1 MDQGRTPEFAVGIS
15 SSRMADDHFPAQ
27 DTETLGDE
35 TLDGEPLDGEP
46 REEGAAVGPWIREPA
61 ILERGSSLGRYIVLH
76 KLGEGGMGQVYAA
89 YDPELDRRVAVKIRR
104 FSSDHPESFSSRLRQ
119 EGRALARLQHPNV
132 VTVFDVG
139 VADRRLFIA
148 TELVKGL
155 TVDRWLQAEKRSWR
169 EVVDVFIEVGS
180 GIAAAHAEGLVHRD
194 IKPSNMMVSDQG
206 RAQVLDFGIARDT
219 ELSEGSTIDLD
230 ALSRT
235 GLPPGSAQPTQTGA
249 VVGTP
254 GFMAPEQRA
263 GKKVGPA
270 ADIYS
275 FCLCL
280 HLALFRELPEERSSE
295 RNTPK
300 TPAGVPAG
308 GGAPTAGTPAA
319 GAPAGLRRLVLSGL
333 RQDPEKRPGSMAE
346 LIHDLRR
353 FRHRGSRFRRWLAG
367 VTIVALTA
375 TLWWTWQ
382 RSQTTPCATISQRWD
397 DVWNETRAQALGE
410 RFQQVDRPFAADVR
424 KTVLAGLD
432 RFGIQWTDNARQW
445 CLAATDGSLSP
456 ELFDLRT
463 DCLDLRLRAV
473 DATVSLLEKNTDR
486 LVSKAVTMIDEL
498 PAISECFDIRALR
511 APTPPPMSP
520 QLRERLPIL
529 LQHQADARAL
539 WAAGDFDAAADTT
552 ARWVE
557 GAKAVKHWPL
567 TAEALH
573 QRALIED
580 ARLDKA
586 SADTLVEAT
595 LAAAAGN
602 HNRVIAES
610 FVRLVKVAGLHLQDF
625 ERADRYAEQAASA
638 LRALGSPGDLQARLH
653 HQMGINL
660 RHQGRY
666 ADALDRLRRSLS
678 WREEHLGKDH
688 HTVAE
693 TLLSLGNVYDDLN
706 DHGAARE
713 SLDRALAIQIRRLGP
728 SHPVVA
734 ETYARLGTLAREARN
749 LEDATRFHRQAM
761 DIHRRVH
768 GHDSPAFAQS
778 LTYLGELQALDGR
791 FGAAEQSFEQALG
804 ILEQS
809 FGPEHAQLA
818 VAYATMASAWTEA
831 GRDEQALEPYG
842 RALRIFEQA
851 FGAGHPQVGVL
862 RFNLAT
868 VNLRLRNLEE
878 AARDFER
885 AADIWRRAL
894 GENHPLV
901 ANALT
906 GWGDAWV
913 RLGRFREALPMLRE
927 ADRFDAEADA
937 EQARD
942 PKDRADTAF
951 ALARALDLAGTEPD
965 RIEELAERAQKLY
978 GTVPEASRRELEE
991 IGRWLEEHPSPRH

>member
-1 MDQGRTPEFAVGIS
+1 
-15 SSRMADDHFPAQ
+15 MADDHLPAQ
-27 DTETLGDE
+27 DTETLDGE
-35 TLDGEPLDGEP
+35 HLDGGPLDGAT
-46 REEGAAVGPWIREPA
+46 AAGSWVREPTS
-61 ILERGSSLGRYIVLH
+61 LERGSSLGRYIVLH

-104 FSSDHPESFSSRLRQ
+104 FSSDNPESFSSRLRQ

-139 VADRRLFIA
+139 VSDRRLFIA
-148 TELVKGL
+148 TELVQGL
-155 TVDRWLQAEKRSWR
+155 TVDRWLEAEKRSWR

-206 RAQVLDFGIARDT
+206 RAQVLDFGIARDAD
-219 ELSEGSTIDLD
+219 LSEGSTIDLD
-230 ALSRT
+230 ALSRAD
-235 GLPPGSAQPTQTGA
+235 LPRGSVSQTQTGA

-254 GFMAPEQRA
+254 AFMAPEQRA
-263 GKKVGPA
+263 GNKVGPA

-295 RNTPK
+295 QSTPSSA
-300 TPAGVPAG
+300 TDGAAA
-308 GGAPTAGTPAA
+308 GAPAAGAPAAGEPAAGEPAAGEPAAGEPAA

-333 RQDPEKRPGSMAE
+333 RKDPEKRPSSMAE
-346 LIHDLRR
+346 LIQDLRR
-353 FRHRGSRFRRWLAG
+353 FRNRGRRVRRWMTGA
-367 VTIVALTA
+367 TIVILAT
-375 TLWWTWQ
+375 TLWWTWH
-382 RSQTTPCATISQRWD
+382 RSQATPCATISQRWH
-397 DVWNETRAQALGE
+397 DVWNEGRADALSE
-410 RFQQVDRPFAADVR
+410 RFQRVDRPFAADVW

-432 RFGIQWTDNARQW
+432 RFGVQWTDNARQW

-473 DATVSLLEKNTDR
+473 DATVSLLEKDTDR
-486 LVSKAVTMIDEL
+486 LVSQAVTMIDEL

-511 APTPPPMSP
+511 APTPPPTSP
-520 QLRERLPIL
+520 RLEEQLPIL
-529 LQHQADARAL
+529 LQSQADAHAL
-539 WAAGDFDAAADTT
+539 WAAGDFDAAAETT
-552 ARWVE
+552 SGLVA
-557 GAKAVKHWPL
+557 GAKAIEHWPL
-567 TAEALH
+567 AAEALH
-573 QRALIED
+573 QQALIED
-580 ARLDKA
+580 ARLDKG

-660 RHQGRY
+660 RHRGRY
-666 ADALDRLRRSLS
+666 SEALDSLRQSLN
-678 WREEHLGKDH
+678 WRTENLGDDH
-688 HTVAE
+688 HSVAE

-706 DHGAARE
+706 DHSAARE
-713 SLDRALAIQIRRLGP
+713 ILDRALSIQIQRFGP
-728 SHPVVA
+728 SHPIVA

-749 LEDATRFHRQAM
+749 LEDATRFHRKAM

-768 GHDSPAFAQS
+768 GDNSATFAQS
-778 LTYLGELQALDGR
+778 LTYLGELQALDGH
-791 FGAAEQSFEQALG
+791 FDEAEQSFAQALG

-809 FGPEHAQLA
+809 FGPDHANLA

-831 GRDEQALEPYG
+831 GRDEQALEPYAH
-842 RALRIFEQA
+842 ALQIFERA
-851 FGAGHPQVGVL
+851 FGAEHPQVGVL

-868 VNLRLRNLEE
+868 VHLRLRNLEE

-885 AADIWRRAL
+885 AAGIWRRAL

-906 GWGDAWV
+906 GLGDAWV
-913 RLGRFREALPMLRE
+913 RLGRFRDALPMLRE

-942 PKDRADTAF
+942 PKDQADTAF

-965 RIEELAERAQKLY
+965 RVKALVERAQKLY
-978 GTVPEASRRELEE
+978 GTVPEASRRELDELS
-991 IGRWLEEHPSPRH
+991 RWLDRRANRRPR